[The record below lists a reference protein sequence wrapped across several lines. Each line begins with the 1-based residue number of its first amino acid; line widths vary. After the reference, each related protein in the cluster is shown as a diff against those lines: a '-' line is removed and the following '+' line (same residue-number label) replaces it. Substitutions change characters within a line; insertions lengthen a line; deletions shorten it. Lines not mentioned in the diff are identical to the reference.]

1 MTAAFAKRLG
11 LPVTYQTVSTDE
23 VWTRSGDLYLA
34 NGHVNVTLARRFDR
48 ATRADADALVTIDF
62 LPQQA
67 LQHQRAREI
76 DEATVLGMYM
86 NNRAAEAL
94 AKGSLDDAYAW
105 AREALLRSPDF
116 MSAYNT
122 LGVIYRRRGLLT
134 QAEVVFGR
142 VLARQPDN
150 TVVLANLSSLLAQQ
164 GRNIEAARHAARLTL
179 LEPVAPFQ
187 HYQLGRAAMA
197 QGDHADARSHFAR
210 QIEITPDDADS
221 HYLLALANY
230 ALGDV
235 AAARQHLAQ
244 AVLSSST
251 RHDRDLYAA
260 KLDLIRARRNE

>member
-1 MTAAFAKRLG
+1 
-11 LPVTYQTVSTDE
+11 
-23 VWTRSGDLYLA
+23 
-34 NGHVNVTLARRFDR
+34 
-48 ATRADADALVTIDF
+48 
-62 LPQQA
+62 
-67 LQHQRAREI
+67 
-76 DEATVLGMYM
+76 
-86 NNRAAEAL
+86 
-94 AKGSLDDAYAW
+94 
-105 AREALLRSPDF
+105 
-116 MSAYNT
+116 
-122 LGVIYRRRGLLT
+122 
-134 QAEVVFGR
+134 
-142 VLARQPDN
+142 LARQPDN

-179 LEPVAPFQ
+179 LEPIAPFQ
-187 HYQLGRAAMA
+187 DYQLGRAAMA